1 LAKLAA
7 RRHGVFAANNDF
19 PQRYPQKN
27 AAARRRRRSK
37 VNSHGT
43 SDPGP
48 AVRRS
53 ELAAARFFLKFKVH
67 FGEGELTYDFVVIRS
82 CGSLHRLKRARSDEA
97 APPIPGVPPMP
108 RSFDDIAR
116 LDRRWFRVHPER
128 RHRCRR
134 PDSTELDLYDGSHG
148 GRLIIAM
155 RHLGRGR
162 VLYQPLFLHGPLPS
176 DERSAAALF
185 ILAASRPEPIPELA
199 ALDWQMRRFGT
210 SARQIARAVAGSG

>member
-1 LAKLAA
+1 MKL
-7 RRHGVFAANNDF
+7 RH
-19 PQRYPQKN
+19 P
-27 AAARRRRRSK
+27 
-37 VNSHGT
+37 
-43 SDPGP
+43 DP
-48 AVRRS
+48 VS
-53 ELAAARFFLKFKVH
+53 
-67 FGEGELTYDFVVIRS
+67 T
-82 CGSLHRLKRARSDEA
+82 
-97 APPIPGVPPMP
+97 MP